1 MQAYL
6 KHFLQITK
14 IPHCSYH
21 TQPLFEHIVSLSKR
35 YGYDVYTDEA
45 GNILST
51 KQGAK
56 LTLQAH
62 YDMVCVGKQQRDVVI
77 EDDFIYA
84 KDASLGADNGIGC
97 AMMLALMEEGCAV
110 DCLFTNDEEV
120 GLLGANALELPL
132 KTDKMINLDTEEYG
146 NIYLGCAG
154 GIDLDFISEH
164 KKVQSRYKNTY
175 EVTAFSDGGHS
186 GVDIDK
192 PINNAIIEI
201 AKFLHQ
207 NDVEIISFEGG
218 EKINAIPSF
227 CKATVKA
234 DFLQSSDTIKV
245 IAIKGNDE
253 KVLSNSKALIAKIA
267 KFQNGVLQKDEA
279 LGSVVDSCNFAI
291 ICDNGFSI
299 SVRSM
304 KKDNLKNIAHNIQ
317 TYFNDFTCKQY
328 GKYEPWEPKITPFAL
343 EVQKKYD
350 NAPFRAIHAG
360 LECAVIRKK
369 YPHLQIVSIGPDI
382 FFPHSVKEKCNI
394 SSCDKIFK
402 LIKTLL

>member
-1 MQAYL
+1 MQPYL
-6 KHFLQITK
+6 KQFLQITQ
-14 IPHCSYH
+14 IPHCSYR
-21 TQPLFEHIVSLSKR
+21 TQALFDHIVSLSKE
-35 YGYDVYTDEA
+35 YGYDVYSDDA
-45 GNILST
+45 GNILAT
-51 KQGAK
+51 KEGANV
-56 LTLQAH
+56 TLQAH
-62 YDMVCVGKQQRDVVI
+62 YDMVCVGQSEVEAVI
-77 EDDFIYA
+77 KDDFIYA
-84 KDASLGADNGIGC
+84 KNSSLGADNGIGC
-97 AMMLALMEEGCAV
+97 AMMLALMQENYAV

-120 GLLGANALELPL
+120 GLVGANALNVPI

-154 GIDLDFISEH
+154 GIDLDFQSENTMM
-164 KKVQSRYKNTY
+164 QSRYKNTY
-175 EVTAFSDGGHS
+175 EVTAYSDGGHS

-192 PINNAIIEI
+192 PIRNAIIEI
-201 AKFLHQ
+201 AKFLDKK
-207 NDVEIISFEGG
+207 DVELVSFEGG
-218 EKINAIPSF
+218 QKINAIPSF
-227 CKATVKA
+227 CKAIVKA
-234 DFLQSSDTIKV
+234 DFLHGSDTIKA
-245 IAIKGNDE
+245 IAINGGNE
-253 KVLSNSKALIAKIA
+253 KVLSNSKTLIAKIA
-267 KFQNGVLQKDEA
+267 QFQNGVLQKDES

-291 ICDNGFSI
+291 INNNKFSI

-304 KKDNLKNIAHNIQ
+304 QKENLKKIANDIKK
-317 TYFNDFTCKQY
+317 YFNGFSCKQY

-360 LECAVIRKK
+360 LECAVIHKK